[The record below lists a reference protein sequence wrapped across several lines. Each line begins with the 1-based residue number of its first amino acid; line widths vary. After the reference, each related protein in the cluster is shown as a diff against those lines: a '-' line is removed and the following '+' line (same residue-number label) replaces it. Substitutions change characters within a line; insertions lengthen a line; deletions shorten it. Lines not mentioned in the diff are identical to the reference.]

1 MPQSIEED
9 FHINNLFSLYNLSGH
24 TLAQEHLPHELRNL

>member
-9 FHINNLFSLYNLSGH
+9 FQSNNAFSLYNLYIP
-24 TLAQEHLPHELRNL
+24 AQEPLPNKKKY